1 MSRDF
6 YNPLLLLLV
15 VVLLSCR
22 ISHVG
27 DAGSLEVWV
36 MVICATGFVLDGALA
51 LARALTQRPSVM
63 CVVWAMVFLLVGCS
77 TWVMATANQ
86 GVETEDLDAYRT
98 MYAQYREGADV
109 NARNENGDT
118 LLLLAVECGKENVV
132 RTLLGN
138 SDLTAEQLPQA
149 AMRAII
155 TNRVP
160 ELQMLLEAGVAADSA
175 TGGTTLL
182 CAAAAYGNHAAVE
195 LLLEHG
201 ANALLADETGVSPL
215 SNAVISGNTRVVK
228 LLREAG
234 ASPTAADPD
243 GREPASYS
251 RSEKMD
257 AALQ

>member
-22 ISHVG
+22 ISQVG

-77 TWVMATANQ
+77 TWVMATTNQ
-86 GVETEDLDAYRT
+86 GVETDDLEAYRT
-98 MYAQYREGADV
+98 MYAQYRDGADV

-118 LLLLAVECGKENVV
+118 LLMLAVECGKENVV

-138 SDLTAEQLPQA
+138 TDLTAEQLPQA

-155 TNRVP
+155 ADRMP
-160 ELQMLLEAGVAADSA
+160 ELQMLLDAGVAADSA
-175 TGGTTLL
+175 AGGTTLL
-182 CAAAAYGNHAAVE
+182 CAAASYGNHAAVDM
-195 LLLEHG
+195 LLEHG
-201 ANALLADETGVSPL
+201 ASATLADESGVSPL

-228 LLREAG
+228 RLRAAG

-243 GREPASYS
+243 GRVPASYS

-257 AALQ
+257 QALQ